1 MMSVTAPRAA
11 ARSWSRFI
19 LPLAAL
25 ALAAP
30 ALAGP
35 AEGQAAWEAGD
46 YARAVA
52 EWRPAAIKGDASA
65 QYGLGQAYL
74 YGRGVP
80 TDLKQARL
88 WFEKAAAQGHTPAQD
103 NLGLLLFQ
111 EGERQAALPYL
122 ERSAARGEPRAQYV
136 LGTAKFNGDLVDKDW
151 VGAYALMTRASAAG
165 LPQASRALAQMD
177 QEIPLAQ
184 RQQGQVVARDMEAGQ
199 MAVAANT
206 PPGAPF
212 APTPVS
218 PAPGAPAV
226 APPSAGAV
234 ASVGVPPSRPA
245 PTSAPAR
252 PMAAPI
258 PTVSQPVVQAPPLP
272 ARAASAR
279 PAPVPAVAPTGR
291 WRVQLGA
298 FRDRSGA
305 EARWREVSRAVPTL
319 AGRSPMLETAGAIT
333 RVQTGPFATRAD
345 AERTCR
351 AVAATGRACFVL
363 RR

>member
-1 MMSVTAPRAA
+1 MHPTPTRH
-11 ARSWSRFI
+11 RRWTRL

-30 ALAGP
+30 AFAGP

-111 EGERQAALPYL
+111 EGERSAALPYL

-177 QEIPLAQ
+177 REIPLAQ
-184 RQQGQVVARDMEAGQ
+184 RQRGQVVARDMEVGQ

-206 PPGAPF
+206 PPGAPY
-212 APTPVS
+212 AT
-218 PAPGAPAV
+218 AATAPA
-226 APPSAGAV
+226 APEQPSAV
-234 ASVGVPPSRPA
+234 ASVGVPPSRPSTTFD
-245 PTSAPAR
+245 PAPA
-252 PMAAPI
+252 PAGPAPVA
-258 PTVSQPVVQAPPLP
+258 TVSRPVVQAPPLP
-272 ARAASAR
+272 ASARASAAPAASA
-279 PAPVPAVAPTGR
+279 AAASGR

-305 EARWREVSRAVPTL
+305 NTRWREARRAVPAL
-319 AGRSPMLETAGAIT
+319 ADASLMLETAGAIT
-333 RVQTGPFATRAD
+333 RVQAGPFATRAE
-345 AERTCR
+345 AERACR
-351 AVAATGRACFVL
+351 AVKATGRACFTVKG
-363 RR
+363 